1 MTTPIDAVGR
11 TAAAT
16 GAATDTTAT
25 TQVKNDALGKDA
37 FLKLMVAQLKYQ
49 NPMSPLDGSEFLA
62 QTAQFNMLEQL
73 QEISKQGAQLAASE
87 GSRTA
92 ASMLGRQVTYTDA
105 DGKEASGVVSGARLD
120 PAGAVLLVGEAE
132 VPLSSV
138 KQVTLAN

>member
-11 TAAAT
+11 SAAAT
-16 GAATDTTAT
+16 AATDPTAK
-25 TQVKNDALGKDA
+25 TQASKNDALGKDA

-49 NPMSPLDGSEFLA
+49 NPMSPLDGSQFLA

-73 QEISKQGAQLAASE
+73 QEISKQSAQLVADE

-92 ASMLGRQVTYTDA
+92 ASMLGRKVTYTDA

-120 PAGAVLLVGEAE
+120 PEGAVLMVGETR

-138 KQVTLAN
+138 KQVTLAG

>member
-1 MTTPIDAVGR
+1 MTTPIDAVR
-11 TAAAT
+11 TAAAAT
-16 GAATDTTAT
+16 TTATDTTSK
-25 TQVKNDALGKDA
+25 TQAKNDLGKDA

-49 NPMSPLDGSEFLA
+49 NPMSPLDGSQFLA

-73 QEISKQGAQLAASE
+73 QEISKQSAQLVADE

-92 ASMLGRQVTYTDA
+92 ASMLGRKVTYTDA

-120 PAGAVLLVGEAE
+120 PTGAVLLVGEAQ

-138 KQVTLAN
+138 KQVTLAG